1 MTKKYEPS
9 QRREA
14 LRKFIEQEKLSVLGW
29 TKKAGLAES
38 GVRHFLAERSQSLN
52 DGTYEQLAHAASLL
66 LKRPVSAS
74 ELRGEGD
81 LGKVPMVDTTGIIRT
96 GRLRAPKPT
105 PDDLSDFAISQ
116 TLKGWAF
123 RPLGIDDSA
132 NVSCF
137 DMPVETMDPWREAG
151 DPIYFERDR
160 IPPSDGYAI
169 LEGTPFERR
178 DEKQENFLPVVIG
191 RVIEQTKKQW
201 VLRQFNPADDLIILA
216 SSVKRVH
223 RVIDW
228 PELFGTRPSPAK
240 WESMLAD
247 HRGPKRLSVRSI
259 RR

>member
-1 MTKKYEPS
+1 MKKTYES
-9 QRREA
+9 SKRRKA

-52 DGTYEQLAHAASLL
+52 DVTYEQLAHAASLL
-66 LKRPVSAS
+66 LKRPVPAS

-81 LGKVPMVDTTGIIRT
+81 FGKVSMVDTTGIIRT
-96 GRLRAPKPT
+96 GRLRAPNPT
-105 PDDLSDFAISQ
+105 PNDLSDFAISQ

-123 RPLGIDDSA
+123 RPAGIEDGA

-137 DMPVETMDPWREAG
+137 DMPVETMAPWREAG
-151 DPIYFERDR
+151 DPIYFERDQ
-160 IPPSDGYAI
+160 IPPPNEYAI
-169 LEGTPFERR
+169 LEGTPLTGR
-178 DEKQENFLPVVIG
+178 DEEQENFLPVVIG

-201 VLRQFNPADDLIILA
+201 ILRQFNPADDLIVSA

-228 PELFGTRPSPAK
+228 PELLGIRPSPAVV
-240 WESMLAD
+240 ETERIRVLAE
-247 HRGPKRLSVRSI
+247 HKGR
-259 RR
+259 